1 MLSSC
6 VPSQLR
12 YDPTIQELDCLVTT
26 IELPDWCCNDAEY
39 QDFDFSRFACLQSL
53 VIGENS
59 FGSVKRFRLEGM
71 PELRSLKIGSE
82 SFTGLKKQCWQDNI
96 DFSQSKSFD
105 ALKSFYILNCDL
117 LESIEIGIYCFC
129 DFAGEFELRN
139 LPSLQSIKFGD
150 MHNPSFNFCGASC
163 VIQGNNSFFLIIG
176 C

>member
-1 MLSSC
+1 M
-6 VPSQLR
+6 
-12 YDPTIQELDCLVTT
+12 TT
-26 IELPDWCCNDAEY
+26 IELPDWCCNDVEY

-105 ALKSFYILNCDL
+105 ALKSFSILNCDL
-117 LESIEIGIYCFC
+117 LESIEIGIFCFC

-150 MHNPSFNFCGASC
+150 MHDPSFNFCGASC